1 MSGGAA
7 APAKGNGLKGLV
19 DKVWN
24 EDTKLAAYITIW
36 YLGNIYCECD
46 MRMYVCH
53 VWDGGGVID

>member
-1 MSGGAA
+1 M
-7 APAKGNGLKGLV
+7 

-53 VWDGGGVID
+53 GWDGGGVID